1 MARSWERMVQRNTH
15 QVNKQRKKSGKD
27 TIHSSSSSAASKTS
41 EVFRG
46 RNIVL
51 PVVLLGLGIMYWT
64 VGTVDQ
70 QNGNGSWMNVMG
82 IVLYFVLAALIF
94 FRRPYLKVEK
104 ARLSTFKFNRERFLA
119 AADIEKIIISR
130 GSVTIKHKGKRMK
143 WIFSKLINRYD
154 IGAMGE
160 RLEQFAKVNNVVIE
174 HE

>member
-1 MARSWERMVQRNTH
+1 MARSWERMVQRNSQ
-15 QVNKQRKKSGKD
+15 QVNKQRKKAGKD
-27 TIHSSSSSAASKTS
+27 TIYASTSPSKTG

-51 PVVLLGLGIMYWT
+51 PVVLLGLGIMYWM

-70 QNGNGSWMNVMG
+70 TKGNGSLMNWLG
-82 IVLYFVLAALIF
+82 IVLYFVLAVLIF
-94 FRRPYLKVEK
+94 FRRPFLKVDR

-119 AADIEKIIISR
+119 AGDIEKIILSR

-154 IGAMGE
+154 TAAMGDH
-160 RLEQFAKVNNVVIE
+160 LEQFAKVNNIVVE
-174 HE
+174 HK